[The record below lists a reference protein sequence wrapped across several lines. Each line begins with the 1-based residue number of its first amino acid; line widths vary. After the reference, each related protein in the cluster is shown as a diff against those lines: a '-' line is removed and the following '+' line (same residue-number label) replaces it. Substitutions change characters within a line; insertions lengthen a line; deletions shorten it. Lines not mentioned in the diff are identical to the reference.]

1 MPAAPKTAWGAW
13 IPANH
18 PQLRWEGR
26 LRFDADRNAIF
37 DWASVRLHFAFE
49 GPAFSLYGHLGRNYV
64 DALVDGRRVAVL
76 GRATKAPSLAW
87 EGLGVRPQASGGTPA
102 YRVQGLGPGKHTVVL
117 SKRTGPQWAEV
128 TVLGLRLEE
137 HSKLL
142 DAPAAPARRLE
153 FVGDSLTVGYGNEGP
168 GLACTELPVYENSSL
183 AWARLCSEALGAEAH
198 LIANS
203 GHGLLRNYGAPGL
216 RSDDAMPS
224 RYNGYLFTDAKGRWD
239 RERYKPHCC
248 VVLLGSNDHSTEP
261 APTAD
266 DFVSAYRAFL
276 GQLRQGRP
284 GLGVVCAYL
293 AEEPSAAR
301 VSRVV
306 KEELAAGHKVAALA
320 LPARGKAEDLGCDGH
335 PKLEVHRAWS
345 KLAEATIRKMADW

>member
-1 MPAAPKTAWGAW
+1 MPVAPKIAWGAW

-49 GPAFSLYGHLGRNYV
+49 GPAFSVYGHLGRNYMDV
-64 DALVDGRRVAVL
+64 MVDGRRVAVL
-76 GRATKAPSLAW
+76 GRATKAPDLAW

-102 YRVQGLGPGKHTVVL
+102 YRVAGLGPGKHQVVL
-117 SKRTGPQWAEV
+117 AKRTGPQWAEV
-128 TVLGLRLEE
+128 KVLGLRLEA
-137 HSKLL
+137 HARLL
-142 DAPAAPARRLE
+142 DPPPAPARRLE

-168 GLACTELPVYENSSL
+168 GLECAELPVYENSSL
-183 AWARLCSEALGAEAH
+183 AWARLCSEALGAEAQ

-203 GHGLLRNYGAPGL
+203 GHGLLRNYGAPGP

-224 RYNGYLFTDAKGRWD
+224 RYNGCLFTDAKGRWD
-239 RERYKPHCC
+239 RGRYQPHCS

-261 APTAD
+261 VPQAE
-266 DFVSAYRAFL
+266 DFVAAYRAFL
-276 GQLRQGRP
+276 GRVREGRP
-284 GLGVVCAYL
+284 GMAILCASV
-293 AEEPSAAR
+293 AESPSASR

-306 KEELAAGHKVAALA
+306 KEEQAAGHKVKALV
-320 LPARGKAEDLGCDGH
+320 LPPASTAQLGCDWH
-335 PKLEVHRAWS
+335 PKLEVHRLWAG
-345 KLAEATIRKMADW
+345 LAEGTIRKTMDW

>member
-168 GLACTELPVYENSSL
+168 GLACTE
-183 AWARLCSEALGAEAH
+183 
-198 LIANS
+198 
-203 GHGLLRNYGAPGL
+203 
-216 RSDDAMPS
+216 
-224 RYNGYLFTDAKGRWD
+224 
-239 RERYKPHCC
+239 
-248 VVLLGSNDHSTEP
+248 
-261 APTAD
+261 
-266 DFVSAYRAFL
+266 
-276 GQLRQGRP
+276 
-284 GLGVVCAYL
+284 
-293 AEEPSAAR
+293 
-301 VSRVV
+301 
-306 KEELAAGHKVAALA
+306 
-320 LPARGKAEDLGCDGH
+320 
-335 PKLEVHRAWS
+335 
-345 KLAEATIRKMADW
+345 